1 MRSTETNYFIMSKI
15 QEKKFKKLR
24 KELDYW
30 ESELEY
36 AQEILKEW
44 HLKFEEFYR
53 QYCTDNNIDL
63 ARLNKENS
71 EKVNQI
77 IPKPAKKE
85 IEFEDRTDERYFKK
99 IYKQLARKL
108 HPDIGG
114 DEEEFK
120 KATSALREKN
130 FQKILDICSKHDIII
145 QVSEELNKIL
155 EKQIENTK
163 RKINKEKSTYSWK
176 LYSCGTNEKC
186 KEGVIKN
193 FLKHLFNYEKKAI
206 II

>member
-1 MRSTETNYFIMSKI
+1 MSKI
-15 QEKKFKKLR
+15 QAKRFKKLQ

-36 AQEILKEW
+36 IQEILKEW
-44 HLKFEEFYR
+44 HLKFEEYHR
-53 QYCTDNNIDL
+53 QYCSDNNIDL
-63 ARLNKENS
+63 VRLNKENS
-71 EKVNQI
+71 KKIDQL
-77 IPKPAKKE
+77 IPNPVKKE
-85 IEFEDRTDERYFKK
+85 TQFEDRTDEKYFKK

-145 QVSEELNKIL
+145 EMSEELNNIL
-155 EKQIENTK
+155 EKQIEGIK
-163 RKINKEKSTYSWK
+163 QQINKEKSTYSWN
-176 LYSCGTNEKC
+176 LYSCGANEKC
-186 KEGVIKN
+186 KEKVVKN
-193 FLKHLFNYEKKAI
+193 FLKHLFNYEKRAI
-206 II
+206 VI